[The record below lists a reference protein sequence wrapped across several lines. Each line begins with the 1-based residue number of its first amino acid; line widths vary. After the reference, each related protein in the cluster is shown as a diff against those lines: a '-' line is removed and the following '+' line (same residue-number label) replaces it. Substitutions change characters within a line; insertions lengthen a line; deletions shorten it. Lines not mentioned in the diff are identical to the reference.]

1 MPDSLVVA
9 IISCLAA
16 LASCLGA
23 VRLYFKAKADNES
36 ATRHRKEDH
45 ENMDSRVMVLEEN
58 YKRLSIDVE
67 KRFDAGEKRFEK
79 QDLKL
84 DQILQG
90 VNGMQQQFEN
100 FKGYVNGLEEA
111 RKQIVSQAFAK
122 TKS

>member
-1 MPDSLVVA
+1 MPDSLIVA
-9 IISCLAA
+9 IVSCLAA

-23 VRLYFKAKADNES
+23 ISLYFKAKADNES
-36 ATRHRKEDH
+36 ATRHRKEDY

-58 YKRLSIDVE
+58 YKRLSVDVE

-111 RKQIVSQAFAK
+111 RKQIVSQAFAQ
-122 TKS
+122 TKG

>member
-1 MPDSLVVA
+1 
-9 IISCLAA
+9 
-16 LASCLGA
+16 
-23 VRLYFKAKADNES
+23 
-36 ATRHRKEDH
+36 
-45 ENMDSRVMVLEEN
+45 MDSRVMVLEEN
-58 YKRLSIDVE
+58 YKRLSVDVE

-100 FKGYVNGLEEA
+100 FKGYVKGLEEA
-111 RKQIVSQAFAK
+111 RKQIVSQAFSK

>member
-1 MPDSLVVA
+1 MSHDLLAS
-9 IISCLAA
+9 IIACLAA

-23 VRLYFKAKADNES
+23 IRLYFKAKADNES

-79 QDLKL
+79 QDMKL

-100 FKGYVNGLEEA
+100 FKGFVNGLEEA
-111 RKQIVSQAFAK
+111 RKQIVSQAFAQ
-122 TKS
+122 TKG